1 MALDCFLGKWREETK
16 DGFDDLAEAIGLPG
30 DKKEFYKSAKT
41 EISYTKDGELWTIN
55 VGYTGVPNGRVF
67 KFKLGEPY
75 DSANLDGSP
84 MKSVITADGSKF
96 LEKHTGTALNQ
107 AQMDIERWVEGDT
120 MILKCH
126 CKGVTMISHY
136 KRV

>member
-1 MALDCFLGKWREETK
+1 MLSASLNKIISLS
-16 DGFDDLAEAIGLPG
+16 LSPSGLPS

-41 EISYTKDGELWTIN
+41 EISYTKDGDVWTIN

-84 MKSVITADGSKF
+84 MKVCS
-96 LEKHTGTALNQ
+96 
-107 AQMDIERWVEGDT
+107 
-120 MILKCH
+120 
-126 CKGVTMISHY
+126 
-136 KRV
+136 